1 MTIRAKLIWLAVI
14 VALLLLLPYF
24 LITSNLSQ
32 LEDKGKKSEMAS
44 DLINLVQK
52 VRIAEKNYVQNKS
65 KVAAQSVENGVME
78 IVALTKQFT
87 DEFEQKHN
95 QMSLSLIAQSAEKYK
110 FQFNA
115 FTQAMESAEIKL
127 TTLVKEARELEE
139 RVLLIRQNLERQH
152 LTLITSDPTP
162 NELQASG
169 ENLNMV
175 NQIYRL
181 VSETRIEEKN
191 FILRKDKAHLASV
204 NASVKSLMS
213 LASEYVGNFEA
224 DEQQEDIRM
233 ILANARTYL
242 AAIQYYER
250 DLAEAFVQDQL
261 LQTQALKLETNA
273 LNIQKDQYEE
283 EAKLLKAT
291 RGSIPFSL
299 LSILVLSSFLLL
311 TVSRDISRR
320 IRRFLNSAD
329 QIAKGVVFPEDQ
341 EVRGSGKDEMVL
353 AMNSLWDINAGF
365 RETVRQSEIIAGG
378 DYNAVISL
386 RSQKDVLGE
395 TLNKMV
401 ESLRRISAENARSTW
416 LRDGV
421 NQVSNTIRGDHSN
434 FELSQQIVNMLCP
447 YLDSPIAACYVY
459 DSKIDKLVL
468 SATYGTDNDHNAQK
482 HIPIGEGLVG
492 RAAANKTLLR
502 LSEVP
507 EDYMRIRTGLF
518 VLPSKEVIAA
528 PFVVDDKV
536 VGVLEIATAKEFSEG
551 SVELLKT
558 VSESIAIAFN
568 SSHARTALQKAND
581 ALEKQTLSLAKSE
594 ESLKEQ
600 RTELQ
605 ATNEALQLKT
615 AELERQKTEIEH
627 KNIELDSAR
636 KGIEKQA
643 EELRAASKYKSE
655 FLANM
660 SHELRTPLNSL
671 LILAQN
677 LSENKDGNLS
687 AKQVEHAKVIHSSGN
702 DLLQLINDI
711 LDLSKVEA
719 GQMTIHPEPILL
731 QDFKDR
737 IYSLMAPQAEAKGLA
752 FIVNIKSGLPPEVI
766 CDPHRLE
773 QIVKNLLSNAVK
785 FTAKGRVVVDI
796 ERCDAGKDLSQSGIR
811 PSECIAISVTDSG
824 IGIPEEKQSL
834 IFDAFKQADGS
845 TSRNFGG
852 TGLGLSISRELARL
866 LGGELALKS
875 KEGEGSTFTVYL
887 PEKGDFTYASEAK
900 KFPLKKSSKGVNSS
914 PPFRSSAYDSPR
926 QEESLIP
933 PGFEELKDDRF
944 ELSDGSKS
952 ILIIEDDPAF
962 ASILLDLCRER
973 GLKCILTPL
982 GQKGLEFV
990 ERYNPMGILLDLH
1003 LPDMDGLA
1011 VLNQLKEDV
1020 DHRHIP
1026 VHILSADE
1034 ESLDAYSMGAI
1045 GFLSKPLRKE
1055 DLIGVFDRIQTLSDH
1070 GTKEL
1075 LIVEDNER
1083 LRNTLINLIGDDQ
1096 VNTTAVSTAE
1106 AALKEI
1112 LDRKYQ
1118 CIILDLNL
1126 PDKSG
1131 TDLLE
1136 YLTSGVSN
1144 EKLPPIIVYT
1154 GQDLTPDEE
1163 NQLKRYAETVI
1174 IKGVR
1179 SEERLLDEASLFLH
1193 RVVAELPEHKR
1204 RIIQRMHSKDAYF
1217 KGKKVLLVDDDIRN
1231 IYALSGLLEESG
1243 MEVVHANDGQKALDA
1258 LNDASNFD
1266 IVLMDIMMPVMDG
1279 YEACRKIR
1287 EMEKYRNVP
1296 IIALTAKAMKEDYQL
1311 CLDAGASDY
1320 LSKPIDGNRLLSII
1334 RAWLY

>member
-24 LITSNLSQ
+24 LITSNLTQ

-52 VRIAEKNYVQNKS
+52 VRIAEKDYVQNKS
-65 KVAAQSVENGVME
+65 KVAAQSVENGIME
-78 IVALTKQFT
+78 IVALTRGFAE
-87 DEFEQKHN
+87 DFEQKHN
-95 QMSLSLIAQSAEKYK
+95 QFSLTLIAQSAEKYQS
-110 FQFNA
+110 QFTA
-115 FTQAMESAEIKL
+115 YTQAIESAEIKL

-152 LTLITSDPTP
+152 LTLINSDPTP
-162 NELQASG
+162 DELQASL
-169 ENLNMV
+169 ENLNMA
-175 NQIYRL
+175 NQIFRL

-213 LASEYVGNFEA
+213 LASEYVDNFDQ

-250 DLAEAFVQDQL
+250 DLAEALVQDQL
-261 LQTQALKLETNA
+261 LQTQVLKLETNA
-273 LNIQKDQYEE
+273 FNIQNDQYRE
-283 EAKLLKAT
+283 EAELLRAT

-299 LSILVLSSFLLL
+299 LSILVLSSVLLF

-320 IRRFLNSAD
+320 IQRFLNSAD

-341 EVRGSGKDEMVL
+341 EVRGSGKDELVL

-365 RETVRQSEIIAGG
+365 RETVRQAEIIAGG

-434 FELSQQIVNMLCP
+434 FELSQEIVNMLCP

-459 DSKIDKLVL
+459 DPSIDKLVL
-468 SATYGTDNDHNAQK
+468 SATYGTDKDHNAQK
-482 HIPIGEGLVG
+482 EIPIGEGLVG
-492 RAAANKTLLR
+492 RAASNKQLLR
-502 LSEVP
+502 LSDVP

-528 PFVVDDKV
+528 PFVVDDKA

-551 SVELLKT
+551 AVELLKT

-568 SSHARTALQKAND
+568 SSHARTALEQAND

-752 FIVNIKSGLPPEVI
+752 FIVNIKSGLPSEII

-785 FTAKGRVVVDI
+785 FTAKGSVVVDI
-796 ERCDAGKDLSQSGIR
+796 TRCESGKDLSQSGIS
-811 PSECIAISVTDSG
+811 PSECIAISVADSG

-900 KFPLKKSSKGVNSS
+900 SFSLKKSSKGVNSS

-944 ELSDGSKS
+944 DLSQDSKS

-982 GQKGLEFV
+982 GQKGLELV

-1003 LPDMDGLA
+1003 LPDIDGLA

-1034 ESLDAYSMGAI
+1034 ESLDAYAMGAI
-1045 GFLSKPLRKE
+1045 GFLSKPLKKE
-1055 DLIGVFDRIQTLSDH
+1055 DLLGVFDRIQTLSDH

-1083 LRNTLINLIGDDQ
+1083 LRKTLINLIGDDQ

-1112 LDRKYQ
+1112 LERKYQ

-1136 YLTSGVSN
+1136 YLTSAVPN

-1231 IYALSGLLEESG
+1231 IYALSGLLEDSG

-1287 EMEKYRNVP
+1287 EMDKYRNIP